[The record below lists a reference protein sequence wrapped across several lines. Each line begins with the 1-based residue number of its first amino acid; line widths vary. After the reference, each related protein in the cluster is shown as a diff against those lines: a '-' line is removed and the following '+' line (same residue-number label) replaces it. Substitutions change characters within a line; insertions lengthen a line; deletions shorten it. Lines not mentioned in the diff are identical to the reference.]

1 MVFSLFG
8 RRDKS
13 DSRKSKAGDS
23 QSLLDP
29 TLRGQSDASGVDR
42 QREAAR
48 QTAEKIDRIE
58 SEMIATVRA
67 KSVAAAAPSPIRAPA
82 APANRAAPAPNRLP
96 EVAPARLSSVVSSVP
111 SSPRPAA
118 ASALES
124 RAPQAERADLDFG
137 SPGSASAPTYGSA
150 LSDAGD
156 AGGILVSGSSLSA
169 DLEEAAILF
178 ANDQG
183 SAALATLDAS
193 LARGEL
199 GDSTRLG
206 WLMRFDVLQASG
218 HRADFEA
225 KALEFAARF
234 ETSPPC
240 WYEPKIEP
248 VVTRRVVSATVVS
261 FAARLDAEVQR
272 SIDQVQKAGLQKRPI
287 VADFSSVAAVEPSG
301 AVLTTRL
308 IETFLRANRELGVKG
323 VDRLFAAARAAIEPG
338 RRDADPAC
346 WLLALVALRL
356 QGEQQAFEDL
366 SIEYCVTYEVSPPSW
381 EPVGP
386 RLTLLGA
393 DGAAPASDPA
403 AGGAA
408 PAPAAALADPA
419 GQSTSIEG
427 SALVLRGQVSGRMVT
442 ELGLLRAYA
451 ADRSEVVIDAR
462 GLKRLDFVAAG
473 ELLNEVVVLRSAGK
487 PVLIIEPSFIVE
499 ALLVVMGIDELAEIR
514 RRKV

>member
-1 MVFSLFG
+1 M
-8 RRDKS
+8 
-13 DSRKSKAGDS
+13 
-23 QSLLDP
+23 
-29 TLRGQSDASGVDR
+29 
-42 QREAAR
+42 
-48 QTAEKIDRIE
+48 
-58 SEMIATVRA
+58 
-67 KSVAAAAPSPIRAPA
+67 
-82 APANRAAPAPNRLP
+82 
-96 EVAPARLSSVVSSVP
+96 
-111 SSPRPAA
+111 
-118 ASALES
+118 
-124 RAPQAERADLDFG
+124 
-137 SPGSASAPTYGSA
+137 
-150 LSDAGD
+150 
-156 AGGILVSGSSLSA
+156 
-169 DLEEAAILF
+169 
-178 ANDQG
+178 
-183 SAALATLDAS
+183 
-193 LARGEL
+193 
-199 GDSTRLG
+199 
-206 WLMRFDVLQASG
+206 
-218 HRADFEA
+218 
-225 KALEFAARF
+225 
-234 ETSPPC
+234 
-240 WYEPKIEP
+240 
-248 VVTRRVVSATVVS
+248 
-261 FAARLDAEVQR
+261 
-272 SIDQVQKAGLQKRPI
+272 
-287 VADFSSVAAVEPSG
+287 
-301 AVLTTRL
+301 
-308 IETFLRANRELGVKG
+308 
-323 VDRLFAAARAAIEPG
+323 
-338 RRDADPAC
+338 
-346 WLLALVALRL
+346 ALRL